1 MPPPIVRH
9 VSDSALLV
17 RDLVVRYGARAAV
30 SGLTLAAPP
39 GKVTALVGPNGAGKS
54 STVEVCV
61 GLRRAASGTV
71 EVLGLPIGPGA
82 DPRLRS
88 RVGVMLQD
96 GGLYATARPRELLTY
111 LASLYP
117 RPADPAEVLD
127 SLGVD
132 PGLRTPIRRLS
143 GGEQQRV
150 KCAAALIGSPEIVF
164 LDEPTAGLDAIG
176 RRSFHDLIRARV
188 ADGMTVLLTTHL
200 MDDVERLA
208 DHVVVMAAGRNLLQG
223 SVSELVGEDESVT
236 FRGPMH
242 ADLTSLRAVLPTG
255 GDVLEDPAGHYRV
268 TGAADPMVLSAIA
281 AWCGQHGVRTADL
294 TIGRRSLEDVIVDA
308 VGDL

>member
-1 MPPPIVRH
+1 M
-9 VSDSALLV
+9 SESALLV
-17 RDLVVRYGARAAV
+17 RDLVVRYGTRAAV
-30 SGLTLAAPP
+30 SGLTLAAPT

-54 STVEVCV
+54 TTVDVCV
-61 GLRRAASGTV
+61 GLRRPASGSV
-71 EVLGLPIGPGA
+71 EVLGLPIGPAA
-82 DPRLRS
+82 DQQLRS

-96 GGLYATARPRELLTY
+96 GGLYATARPLELLTY

-117 RPADPAEVLD
+117 QAADPAEVLD

-132 PGLRTPIRRLS
+132 PGIRTPIRRLS

-150 KCAAALIGSPEIVF
+150 KCAAALISSPEIVF

-176 RRSFHDLIRARV
+176 RRSFHDLIRGRV
-188 ADGMTVLLTTHL
+188 AEGMTVILTTHL

-208 DHVVVMAAGRNLLQG
+208 DHVVVMAAGRNVLQG
-223 SVSELVGEDESVT
+223 SVTDLVGEDESVT

-242 ADLTSLRAVLPTG
+242 ADLTALRAVLPPDG
-255 GDVLEDPAGHYRV
+255 IVLENPAGHYRV

-294 TIGRRSLEDVIVDA
+294 TIGHRSLEDVIVDV